1 MKLLGL
7 LTAASAR
14 FMINRFSLLACLI
27 GIALFVTPQPAH
39 AFAPPPE
46 YPTSFTLA
54 TATEFVPAESLS
66 NASETT
72 GLERI
77 SFSRRTDGAGHVIR
91 IHLSE
96 KVAGHSVPSL
106 GPKGEFSITLFR
118 SHIDQNRILDDPIL
132 PVASYEIEQVN
143 KDVIVRL
150 ALVGLDFNVSA
161 YRDRDSDDILI
172 SVSSTSAPNLPLA
185 QSATSSERW
194 TLDTIVIDAGH
205 GGKDTGAV
213 GRNGLR
219 EKDVVLAVAL
229 KVGEYLRQNLGVN
242 VIFTRDTDEFIS
254 LQGRGHLANQVG
266 AKLFVSIHANSAPDS
281 RASGTETFFLGL
293 HKSEAAK
300 RVMDREN
307 EVIRFEE
314 DPSTYERI
322 DARVAVM
329 QTLAQSAY
337 MRQSQFLA
345 DLVEGQFEER
355 VGRKSRGV
363 KQAGFY
369 VLYGASMPSILVEL
383 GFISNANEA
392 AFMGSP
398 DGQAYLAS
406 AIYRAISDY
415 KTEYDKDLQLSAF
428 KQK

>member
-1 MKLLGL
+1 M
-7 LTAASAR
+7 T
-14 FMINRFSLLACLI
+14 NRFSVLAYLI
-27 GIALFVTPQPAH
+27 GIALLVAPGPAR
-39 AFAPPPE
+39 A
-46 YPTSFTLA
+46 
-54 TATEFVPAESLS
+54 FVPSLENPGS
-66 NASETT
+66 FDLTSATGLVLDGNRTDVGETT
-72 GLERI
+72 GLQRI

-96 KVAGHSVPSL
+96 KVAGHSVPTL
-106 GPKGEFSITLFR
+106 DPKGAFSITLFR

-132 PVASYEIEQVN
+132 PVVSYEIEQVN

-150 ALVGLDFNVSA
+150 ALVGLDFNISA
-161 YRDRDSDDILI
+161 YRYRDSDDILI
-172 SVSSTSAPNLPLA
+172 SVSPTSAPNLPPA
-185 QSATSSERW
+185 KAATSSERW

-242 VIFTRDTDEFIS
+242 VIYTRDTDEFIS
-254 LQGRGHLANQVG
+254 LQGRGHLANQAG

-322 DARVAVM
+322 DSRVAVM

-383 GFISNANEA
+383 GFISNTKEA

-398 DGQAYLAS
+398 DGQTYLAS